1 MIILDIKIHFNY
13 LYSIVIHFAVISLN
27 IGNLKTNFVSFFL
40 FSLKRNEFECNYF
53 YPISIELSCLQY
65 LLFKK
70 NFASRCYNIFNY
82 HRHSASFQFICSQ
95 LYLAKNANYT
105 NFTMFIPVIHS
116 EHKKQK
122 LCKKIIMPHNE
133 IKGYREKVYLV
144 FAIYV
149 FLKEI
154 MLI

>member
-1 MIILDIKIHFNY
+1 MIILDIKIYFNY
-13 LYSIVIHFAVISLN
+13 LYLVVIQFAVIFIIEHMKSKNKFHTILFISLR
-27 IGNLKTNFVSFFL
+27 
-40 FSLKRNEFECNYF
+40 RNEFECNYF

-105 NFTMFIPVIHS
+105 NFTMFVPVTHS
-116 EHKKQK
+116 EHKK
-122 LCKKIIMPHNE
+122 
-133 IKGYREKVYLV
+133 
-144 FAIYV
+144 
-149 FLKEI
+149 
-154 MLI
+154 